1 MGWGGLGGG
10 GGLGVARAQQE
21 DRIGSAC
28 SEARIAREKPIRGNA
43 KPDKEASKAGHHRAE
58 T

>member
-1 MGWGGLGGG
+1 MSIKGG

-21 DRIGSAC
+21 VRIGSASC
-28 SEARIAREKPIRGNA
+28 SEARTAREKPIRGNA
-43 KPDKEASKAGHHRAE
+43 KPDKEASKAGHHRTE